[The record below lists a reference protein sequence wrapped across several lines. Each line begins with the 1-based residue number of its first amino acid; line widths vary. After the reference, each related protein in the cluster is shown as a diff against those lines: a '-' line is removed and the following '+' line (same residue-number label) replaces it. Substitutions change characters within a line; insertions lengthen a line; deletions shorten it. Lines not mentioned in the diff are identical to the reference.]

1 MGKIPEGCKEENQIK
16 EKVELLFKVI
26 FLHFYFVHRRIFK
39 TGFLKQIFLPL
50 LIF

>member
-26 FLHFYFVHRRIFK
+26 SFLFY
-39 TGFLKQIFLPL
+39 P
-50 LIF
+50 